1 MQEFTG
7 IEYIKIAAANEFGMD
22 KLTWQGRIDW
32 FNNNVTDLYALVNKA
47 ANRFLFTKAVN
58 AYFDAVDG
66 NPTGYIMALDATAS
80 GLQIMAC
87 LSDCKKTAA
96 AVNLINNGTR
106 EDVYTKVGD
115 GMNLLLDPSDHVTRG
130 DVKKPVMTHYYNK
143 SRQAGLSENQEN
155 AFNAVLNCSFSGAED
170 VMEIINE
177 CWDSN
182 ALKHSWSTPD
192 GHIADVKVIE
202 AVDTRIEVD
211 ELDHTTFTYR
221 YSNNQPSTRHTSLC
235 PNYVHS
241 LDAWVAREMVRM
253 ADSQGF
259 QLAHIHD
266 SFWASPNHMNK
277 VRSNYT
283 EILADLAN
291 SNALSTFIKDVTG
304 DTLMLVKDSND
315 LSKDI
320 LNSEYAL
327 S

>member
-1 MQEFTG
+1 MDFTG
-7 IEYIKIAAANEFGMD
+7 IEYIKIAAANEFGKD
-22 KLTWQGRIDW
+22 KLSWQDRIYW
-32 FNNNVTDLYALVNKA
+32 FDYNLSNLTSLVSKA
-47 ANRFLFTKAVN
+47 ANPFLYTKAIN
-58 AYFDAVDG
+58 AYGNAVLG
-66 NPTGYIMALDATAS
+66 KPTGYIMSLDATAS

-87 LSDCKKTAA
+87 LSGCLKTAA

-170 VMEIINE
+170 VMNIINE
-177 CWDSN
+177 CWDNS
-182 ALKHSWSTPD
+182 ALYHKWAMPD
-192 GHIADVKVIE
+192 GHVSKVKVTE
-202 AVDTRIEVD
+202 AMDTRIEVD

-221 YSNNQPSTRHTSLC
+221 YTSNQPSSRHTSLC
-235 PNYVHS
+235 PNYIHS
-241 LDAWVAREMVRM
+241 LDAWVARMMIRM
-253 ADSQGF
+253 AEAQGF

-266 SFWASPNHMNK
+266 SFWASPNHMNN
-277 VRSNYT
+277 VRDNYRV
-283 EILADLAN
+283 ILAKLAD
-291 SNALSTFIKDVTG
+291 SDALSTFIKDVTG
-304 DTLMLVKDSND
+304 DNIVLIKDSPN
-315 LSKDI
+315 LSKHI